1 MPRMPT
7 APTEK
12 ILGTML
18 VEMRDTFT
26 TKNFLRSK
34 SIVSSFEKMRLILK
48 TQQAG
53 DQSPYRMN
61 VIIIIFFFFFFF
73 FLICIAPIT
82 EKKNVGATVKKIN
95 NKNYYKT

>member
-1 MPRMPT
+1 
-7 APTEK
+7 
-12 ILGTML
+12 
-18 VEMRDTFT
+18 
-26 TKNFLRSK
+26 
-34 SIVSSFEKMRLILK
+34 MRLILK

-61 VIIIIFFFFFFF
+61 VIIIIIIIFFFFF

>member
-1 MPRMPT
+1 VLEIMPRMPT

-61 VIIIIFFFFFFF
+61 VIIIIIIIIFFFF

-82 EKKNVGATVKKIN
+82 EKKNVGATVKKN
-95 NKNYYKT
+95 